1 MDLNSDFNAVRS
13 QKLLMIPQLKQAI
26 EILEMNSGEL
36 FSYIQTQM
44 ETNPLLENAADSG
57 MTRNTS
63 YEDTGVNNDEDT
75 GNDEDQDAAINET
88 PDSGLSLKEHL
99 LLRLDTVCPDKASYS
114 IGEFLIDNTDDNGY
128 LKIDIGE
135 VAYCLD
141 VSEEMAGC
149 VLRKL
154 QELGPPGICAR
165 DLREC
170 LLIQLRQLE
179 EPDEESMLVVDG
191 YLDAIARDD
200 IETVTDLTGI
210 PADRVKKIFKKVRE
224 LEPKPGRE
232 FYSGKAEKTEL
243 LPDVYIHE
251 TKDGLQVLFSD
262 DAFPDVCISDSLSSM
277 AAKDETPTGNSY
289 LHDRL
294 NSAVWLLK
302 CLEQRKDIIYSIAQ
316 KICELEKEF
325 FDKGPKAL
333 KMLDKPSFAASL
345 SMHCSILDKAVS
357 GKYLQCRWGTYE
369 LGSFF
374 ARKHRM

>member
-1 MDLNSDFNAVRS
+1 MDFNSDFNAVRS
-13 QKLLMIPQLKQAI
+13 QKLLLIPQLKQAI
-26 EILEMNSGEL
+26 EMLEMNSGEL
-36 FSYIQTQM
+36 FSYMQTQM

-57 MTRNTS
+57 ISREIS
-63 YEDTGVNNDEDT
+63 EEDTIAI
-75 GNDEDQDAAINET
+75 NDEDQDAAGTDAPVRELT
-88 PDSGLSLKEHL
+88 LKEHL
-99 LLRLDTVCPDKASYS
+99 LLRLDTVCPDKTSYRV
-114 IGEFLIDNTDDNGY
+114 GEFLIDNTDDNGY
-128 LKIDIGE
+128 LKIDTSE

-141 VSEEMAGC
+141 VPEEMAKD
-149 VLRKL
+149 VLKKL

-165 DLREC
+165 DIREC
-170 LLIQLRQLE
+170 LLIQLRQLDDT
-179 EPDEESMLVVDG
+179 DEEAMLVVDG

-210 PADRVKKIFKKVRE
+210 PAERVRKIFSKVRE

-232 FYSGKAEKTEL
+232 FYSSKTEKTEL
-243 LPDVYIHE
+243 PDMYIHE
-251 TKDGLQVLFSD
+251 TTDGLQVMFSEE
-262 DAFPDVCISDSLSSM
+262 AFPDICISDSLTFM
-277 AAKDETPTGNSY
+277 APPDEKTFENNGF
-289 LHDRL
+289 HDRL

-333 KMLDKPSFAASL
+333 RLLDKSAFAASL
-345 SMHCSILDKAVS
+345 SMHESILDKAVS

-374 ARKHRM
+374 ARRQRM